1 MSQATKIV
9 IDMLKKVLK
18 ILAYA
23 LLSIAVFIG
32 YAFWA
37 EETDIYRCEGKGR
50 YSQSFVDQYE
60 PQIGKMANP
69 YVDEVGFL
77 KIESFTKISLLWTD
91 GRHYIWWEKPNEIID
106 FWADVTEVGDKL
118 QLNNYDGNLEGVFS
132 QISKSLSFVRGG
144 REFEGM
150 CKKVEQ

>member
-1 MSQATKIV
+1 M
-9 IDMLKKVLK
+9 IDMVKKVLK

-37 EETDIYRCEGKGR
+37 EETDIYRCEGQGR
-50 YSQSFVDQYE
+50 YSQSFVND
-60 PQIGKMANP
+60 PLLSKMANP

-77 KIESFTKISLLWTD
+77 KIESFTKISLLWTN
-91 GRHYIWWEKPNEIID
+91 GRHHIWWEKPNDSID
-106 FWADVTEVGDKL
+106 LWTNVTEVGDQL

-132 QISKSLSFVRGG
+132 QISRSLSFVTGT

>member
-1 MSQATKIV
+1 MKRL
-9 IDMLKKVLK
+9 LKL
-18 ILAYA
+18 LGYS

-32 YAFWA
+32 YALWA
-37 EETDIYRCEGKGR
+37 EESEIYRCEGQGR

-77 KIESFTKISLLWTD
+77 KIESFTKISLLWAD
-91 GRHYIWWEKPNEIID
+91 GRHYIWWEKPNASID
-106 FWADVTEVGDKL
+106 LWTNVTEVGDQL

-132 QISKSLSFVRGG
+132 QISKSLSFVTGT

-150 CKKVEQ
+150 CKKIEQ

>member
-1 MSQATKIV
+1 MIKKL
-9 IDMLKKVLK
+9 LKL
-18 ILAYA
+18 LGYS

-37 EETDIYRCEGKGR
+37 EESEIYRCEGQGR

-60 PQIGKMANP
+60 PQIGKMENP
-69 YVDEVGFL
+69 YIGEVGFL
-77 KIESFTKISLLWTD
+77 KIESFTKISLIWSD
-91 GRHYIWWEKPNEIID
+91 SRHYIWWEKPNEIID
-106 FWADVTEVGDKL
+106 FWADVTEVGDQL

-150 CKKVEQ
+150 CKKVAQWRSYSSP

>member
-1 MSQATKIV
+1 
-9 IDMLKKVLK
+9 MLKKALK

-23 LLSIAVFIG
+23 MLSVAVFIG

-37 EETDIYRCEGKGR
+37 EESEIYRCEGQGR
-50 YSQSFVDQYE
+50 YSQSFVDQYQ
-60 PQIGKMANP
+60 PQMGSMENP

-77 KIESFTKISLLWTD
+77 KIESFTKISLLWTN
-91 GRHYIWWEKPNEIID
+91 GRRYIWWEKPNASID
-106 FWADVTEVGDKL
+106 LWTNVTEVGDQL
-118 QLNNYDGNLEGVFS
+118 QLNNYDGNLEGIFS

-150 CKKVEQ
+150 CNKVEQ

>member
-1 MSQATKIV
+1 
-9 IDMLKKVLK
+9 MLKKALK

-23 LLSIAVFIG
+23 MLSVAVFIG

-37 EETDIYRCEGKGR
+37 EESEIYRCEGQGR
-50 YSQSFVDQYE
+50 YSQSFVDQYQ
-60 PQIGKMANP
+60 PQMGSMENP

-77 KIESFTKISLLWTD
+77 KIESFTKISLLWTN
-91 GRHYIWWEKPNEIID
+91 GRHYIWWEKPNASID
-106 FWADVTEVGDKL
+106 LWTNVTEVGDQL

-132 QISKSLSFVRGG
+132 QISRSLSFVTGT

>member
-1 MSQATKIV
+1 MV
-9 IDMLKKVLK
+9 KKVLK

-37 EETDIYRCEGKGR
+37 EETDIYRCEGQGR
-50 YSQSFVDQYE
+50 YSQSFVND
-60 PQIGKMANP
+60 PLLSKMANP

-77 KIESFTKISLLWTD
+77 KIESFTKISLLWTN
-91 GRHYIWWEKPNEIID
+91 GRHYIWWEKPNASID
-106 FWADVTEVGDKL
+106 LWTNVTEVGDQL

-132 QISKSLSFVRGG
+132 QISRSLSFVTGT

>member
-1 MSQATKIV
+1 
-9 IDMLKKVLK
+9 MLKKVLK
-18 ILAYA
+18 IVAYA

-32 YAFWA
+32 YASWA

-50 YSQSFVDQYE
+50 HAKAVIEKFEAKIGNVD
-60 PQIGKMANP
+60 NP
-69 YVDEVGFL
+69 YFNEVGFL
-77 KIESFTKISLLWTD
+77 KIESFTKISLLWAD
-91 GRHYIWWEKPNEIID
+91 SRHYIWWEKPNASID
-106 FWADVTEVGDKL
+106 LWTNVTEVGDQL

-132 QISKSLSFVRGG
+132 QISKSLSFVTGT

>member
-1 MSQATKIV
+1 MKRL
-9 IDMLKKVLK
+9 LKL
-18 ILAYA
+18 LGYS

-32 YAFWA
+32 YALWA
-37 EETDIYRCEGKGR
+37 EESEIYRCEGQGS

-77 KIESFTKISLLWTD
+77 KIESFTKISLLWAD
-91 GRHYIWWEKPNEIID
+91 GRHYIWWEKPNASID
-106 FWADVTEVGDKL
+106 LWTNVTEVGDQL

-132 QISKSLSFVRGG
+132 QISKSLSFVTGT

-150 CKKVEQ
+150 CKKIEQ